1 MSDAP
6 NTQDIAESHL
16 SELIEKDATDWENRK
31 KLAQLLY
38 NEGKT
43 KEAANVVW
51 EAPEIPAIDLELGFA
66 IKILGK
72 GAPRKAIRLLT
83 GIQELNKGK
92 AVQNL
97 GLANALMHYGMVM
110 QAARFY
116 GAALAED
123 QSLASA
129 DLEHFLLWT
138 DDKEKIWGN
147 FNEEKPTLGELPWM
161 KRDAKE
167 AEQLKKAMKGHTTPI
182 KIPNLDEVTAE
193 NIVIEMYVQSSRVAS
208 DPTPPPAV
216 TIPIERVDPKHI
228 VIDSERGAGQ
238 PITVAQAQAA
248 MGPTGESTGQPLP
261 AAANTPSA
269 TTPEKSPPIIPAV
282 VKESISLLVPQ
293 PAPTQMIIGG
303 AAGPVSTQSLHDAP
317 PPMMKPVKTPS
328 LVGGKIVV
336 GKPTPSEEDK

>member
-1 MSDAP
+1 MTRVDTFHYPQFQFRMPDTP
-6 NTQDIAESHL
+6 NTQIVAESHL
-16 SELIEKDATDWENRK
+16 RTLIEKDANDWETRK
-31 KLAQLLY
+31 KLAHLLY
-38 NEGKT
+38 NESKT
-43 KEAANVVW
+43 KEAAEVIW
-51 EAPEIPAIDLELGFA
+51 DTPEIPAIDLELGFA

-123 QSLASA
+123 ENLASA

-147 FNEEKPTLGELPWM
+147 FKDNKPNLGELPWM

-193 NIVIEMYVQSSRVAS
+193 KVVHEMYVQSSRVAS

-216 TIPIERVDPKHI
+216 TIPIDRVDPKHI
-228 VIDSERGAGQ
+228 LVDPERGAGQ
-238 PITVAQAQAA
+238 PITAAQAQAA
-248 MGPTGESTGQPLP
+248 MEAKEAAKVAE
-261 AAANTPSA
+261 AAAAEEAESV
-269 TTPEKSPPIIPAV
+269 EEPAV
-282 VKESISLLVPQ
+282 D
-293 PAPTQMIIGG
+293 PAG
-303 AAGPVSTQSLHDAP
+303 
-317 PPMMKPVKTPS
+317 
-328 LVGGKIVV
+328 
-336 GKPTPSEEDK
+336 